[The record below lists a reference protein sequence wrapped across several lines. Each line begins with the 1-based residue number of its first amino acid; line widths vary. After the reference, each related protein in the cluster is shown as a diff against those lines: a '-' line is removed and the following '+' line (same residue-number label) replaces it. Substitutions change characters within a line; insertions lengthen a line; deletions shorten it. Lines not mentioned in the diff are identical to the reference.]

1 MGFTT
6 VKTINKMKTPKCFTM
21 NLKKG
26 EVSLEMLGSCIYTF
40 NKRAKNYRDN
50 IRELIQR
57 KRYSNWW
64 EKPYIQKSIDAAE
77 EKRDEYYDYKD
88 YFLSLLKPCE
98 IHKLRKW
105 NERLDEEFVEYY
117 LLYKVSDYSFHHPIY
132 ERELPKYNLEINEL
146 PLDFSTEGE
155 DVEDLISVQF
165 ARKVYSGLKDGTLRL
180 AA

>member
-1 MGFTT
+1 
-6 VKTINKMKTPKCFTM
+6 MKTPKSFTM
-21 NLKKG
+21 NFKKG

-64 EKPYIQKSIDAAE
+64 EKPYVQKSIDAAE

-98 IHKLRKW
+98 IH
-105 NERLDEEFVEYY
+105 
-117 LLYKVSDYSFHHPIY
+117 
-132 ERELPKYNLEINEL
+132 
-146 PLDFSTEGE
+146 
-155 DVEDLISVQF
+155 
-165 ARKVYSGLKDGTLRL
+165 
-180 AA
+180 